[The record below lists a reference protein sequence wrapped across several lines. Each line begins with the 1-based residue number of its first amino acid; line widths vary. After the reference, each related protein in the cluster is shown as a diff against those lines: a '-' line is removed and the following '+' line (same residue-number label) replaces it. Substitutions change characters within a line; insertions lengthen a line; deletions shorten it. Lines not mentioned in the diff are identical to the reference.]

1 MPEISR
7 FLGIK
12 IFMYF
17 NEHNPP
23 HFHVE
28 YNEYKASI
36 NIKTFGVREGR
47 LPSKVLGLVV
57 EWAEDH
63 QNELLKK
70 VYKLQTLLTPIEG
83 LNLETLPLATES
95 LAILLEFVIAHNFKV
110 IQKIGLP
117 KIIENKK
124 YL

>member
-23 HFHVE
+23 HFHVQ
-28 YNEYKASI
+28 YNDYKASI
-36 NIKTFGVREGR
+36 RIETFGVMEGK

-63 QNELLKK
+63 QDELM
-70 VYKLQTLLTPIEG
+70 QNWNSIEQSG
-83 LNLETLPLATES
+83 EYCKIEPL
-95 LAILLEFVIAHNFKV
+95 V
-110 IQKIGLP
+110 
-117 KIIENKK
+117 
-124 YL
+124 

>member
-28 YNEYKASI
+28 YNEYRASI
-36 NIKTFGVREGR
+36 DIQTFGVIEGKV
-47 LPSKVLGLVV
+47 PSKVLGLVV
-57 EWAEDH
+57 EWAEDN
-63 QNELLKK
+63 QKELLKNWYSMK
-70 VYKLQTLLTPIEG
+70 NTGEYIKIK
-83 LNLETLPLATES
+83 PL
-95 LAILLEFVIAHNFKV
+95 V
-110 IQKIGLP
+110 
-117 KIIENKK
+117 
-124 YL
+124 